1 MLNIFIYAW
10 NIIKGLGSFYKHR
23 EGKAMKMDDALSIL
37 VAGTNQKRVLSYA
50 EVIARIG
57 RRSITTTTSKE
68 VVKSIIS
75 GTEKLDVVLFIVS
88 DKIEEEQWAEVE
100 KFVLIGHV
108 PVGVII
114 ETKDREQRELQY
126 MLWGNKDVQP
136 VLAEVEALIRL
147 VRGDEH

>member
-1 MLNIFIYAW
+1 
-10 NIIKGLGSFYKHR
+10 
-23 EGKAMKMDDALSIL
+23 MKMDDALSIL